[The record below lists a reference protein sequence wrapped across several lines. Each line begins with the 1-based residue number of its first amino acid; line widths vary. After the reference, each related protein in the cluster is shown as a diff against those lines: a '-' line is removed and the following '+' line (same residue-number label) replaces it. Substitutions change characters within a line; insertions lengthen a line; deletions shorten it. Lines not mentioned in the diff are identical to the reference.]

1 MLKHLFKMIWN
12 KKKENFLLISEILI
26 SFMVMFAV
34 FTLIIH
40 FYNNYQKP
48 MGFEYKDVWSVE
60 FQSSPSSQNK
70 DSISIAHE
78 LLKNALMSQPKVK
91 SVSYV
96 SFNTPFIHSTSS
108 TNISYKHLSIHC
120 NTYNAEKEYLDVLK
134 LPVIKGRWFNAEDKT
149 ARIRPIVINRSTAI
163 EMGVENPVGIVLGNK
178 NENQNRIIGVVEDF
192 KDMGSYTETQPG
204 MYTLIDTS
212 NVNYMRKMLIRV
224 SPDADAAFESTLYKL
239 IANTEHSSSLE
250 IQHLPELLVTKNKDV
265 IIPMIILLVVSGFLI
280 FNVALGLFG
289 VLWYNISKRR
299 GEIGLRR
306 AIGASASGVSYQL
319 VGEAL
324 VLATFSLIIGSFF
337 AIQFPLLNVFDLKS
351 SEYVVS
357 ILLSIGFIYLLVI
370 VCALYPGKQAGAIQP
385 AVALHED

>member
-1 MLKHLFKMIWN
+1 
-12 KKKENFLLISEILI
+12 
-26 SFMVMFAV
+26 
-34 FTLIIH
+34 
-40 FYNNYQKP
+40 
-48 MGFEYKDVWSVE
+48 
-60 FQSSPSSQNK
+60 
-70 DSISIAHE
+70 
-78 LLKNALMSQPKVK
+78 
-91 SVSYV
+91 
-96 SFNTPFIHSTSS
+96 
-108 TNISYKHLSIHC
+108 
-120 NTYNAEKEYLDVLK
+120 
-134 LPVIKGRWFNAEDKT
+134 
-149 ARIRPIVINRSTAI
+149 
-163 EMGVENPVGIVLGNK
+163 MGVENPVGLVLGKK

-250 IQHLPELLVTKNKDV
+250 IQHLPELLITKNKDV